1 MTQTQL
7 QTPPQGNFFEDYFI
21 GRHFRHPTPRTVTQG
36 DSSLHIAFTGARQ
49 PLHCNAPL
57 SVAIGYPDMPVDD
70 ILVFNIAFG
79 KTVADISANAI
90 ANLGYADIRFLKPV
104 YAGDTIRAESDV
116 IGLRPT
122 SKGDAGVVYVRSTAF
137 NQHNQPV
144 LTWIRWVL
152 VRKADQDAPNPEVIV
167 PDLPAMVDAQD
178 LIVPALS
185 LDNQAITDATGSSK
199 FWDDYSAGERI
210 DHPAGMTLDESDH
223 TLATKLYQNTAKVH
237 FDALAMK
244 QTPHGRRLI
253 YGGHVISVCRAL
265 SYDGL
270 ENVLGIL
277 AINGGSHNAPTF
289 GGDTL
294 YCFTEVKEK
303 IALPGR
309 SDVGAMRL
317 RLVGITNTPA
327 AGFSASI
334 TVDGKTRANPA
345 VVLDLDYTVLL
356 PKAYLQRRSAFK
368 KMKSRS
374 TIADPS

>member
-1 MTQTQL
+1 
-7 QTPPQGNFFEDYFI
+7 
-21 GRHFRHPTPRTVTQG
+21 
-36 DSSLHIAFTGARQ
+36 
-49 PLHCNAPL
+49 
-57 SVAIGYPDMPVDD
+57 MPIDD
-70 ILVFNIAFG
+70 VLVFNIAFG

-90 ANLGYADIRFLKPV
+90 ANLGYADIRFLEPV

-116 IGLRPT
+116 IGLKPT

-137 NQHNQPV
+137 NQHERPV

-152 VRKADQDAPNPEVIV
+152 VRKSNQSAPNPDVVV
-167 PDLPAMVDAQD
+167 PELPKMVAAEDLSVPTFTLSPNMVA
-178 LIVPALS
+178 
-185 LDNQAITDATGSSK
+185 DATGSHK
-199 FWDDYSAGERI
+199 FWDAYEAEDRI

-253 YGGHVISVCRAL
+253 YGGHIISVCRAL

-294 YCFTEVKEK
+294 YCFTEVLDKFS
-303 IALPGR
+303 LPGR
-309 SDVGAMRL
+309 SDVGALRL
-317 RLVGITNTPA
+317 RLVGLTNTPS
-327 AGFSASI
+327 AGFEAN
-334 TVDGKTRANPA
+334 TLVDGKKRMSPH
-345 VVLDLDYTVLL
+345 VVLDLDYTVVL
-356 PKAYLQRRSAFK
+356 PRA
-368 KMKSRS
+368 
-374 TIADPS
+374 